1 MNKQTNNQTTKIKP
15 SVCPLDCPDTCS
27 LSVEVTDAQVIN
39 VKGSSA
45 NPYTASVICK
55 KVAKYYPE
63 FVHGDYRL
71 RYPMKRVGQRG
82 AINYGESQFERI
94 SWTEALDAIYLGIS
108 QAIENHGPES
118 VLPLNYAGPHGQISG
133 GSMDRRFFNKLGAT
147 QLDRGPF
154 CGAVRGTAYTSL
166 FGSSPGM
173 PPEQVAESDV
183 IAVWGNNVT
192 VSNLHLARVIKSA
205 RDKGAKLVVVD
216 PKRTRIAEQAHLYLQ
231 IKPGTDV
238 VLAMAL
244 ACELETR
251 GAFDEAFIET
261 WVKDRDLFMQQ
272 ARQYSI
278 ADTLII
284 CGISA
289 DQFSQ
294 LANYYAQAKNL
305 ALSIGNGIERGRSG
319 GSGLRA
325 IMSINALTGHL
336 GRPGAGVFAKP
347 GLAFALT
354 PDALQRPDLIPSGTR
369 TFNIV
374 DVGKHLLDDQ
384 LNTPV
389 KAVFIYNHNP
399 VCTHPDQNRMRRGLS
414 RDDLFV
420 VGCDVVMTD
429 SMSYADII
437 LPASSHFEFDDIYA
451 SYGHSYLQR
460 AEPVIPPVAESLPNT
475 EIFRLLAARFGFD
488 DPLFKQTDHEL
499 MDVAIDPSD
508 PRLNGHRPSQ
518 LPTDSALI
526 MNTANNE
533 PVSMCDTV
541 KPATASGKVELFS
554 EALEQNFGF
563 GVPRYDPVSS
573 DFPLVLISPSSSKRT
588 NATFGSDPASASAEL
603 IEIHPEDAK
612 LRGIVDGA
620 RLRTWNDL
628 GEVTLIARVTDAVP
642 SGVVYSAKG
651 TWLNTSNTGQTV
663 NALISADIKT
673 DIMQG
678 ACYNETFVDCEL
690 WTQKSVGLR

>member
-1 MNKQTNNQTTKIKP
+1 MNKQENSPSSKQATQIKA

-27 LSVEVTDAQVIN
+27 LSVEVTDARVIN

-63 FVHGDYRL
+63 FVHGEHRL
-71 RYPMKRVGQRG
+71 RYPLKRVGQRG
-82 AINYGESQFERI
+82 DNQFERI
-94 SWTEALDAIYLGIS
+94 SWTKALDAIYLGIS
-108 QAIENHGPES
+108 QAIKTHGPES
-118 VLPLNYAGPHGQISG
+118 VLPLNYAGPHGQIST

-173 PPEQVAESDV
+173 PPEQVAEADV

-244 ACELETR
+244 ACELEAR

-272 ARQYSI
+272 ARQYPI
-278 ADTLII
+278 ADMLKI

-289 DQFSQ
+289 NQFSQ

-336 GRPGAGVFAKP
+336 GRSGAGIFAKP

-354 PDALQRPDLIPSGTR
+354 PDILQRPDLIPNGTR

-384 LNTPV
+384 LDTKLNPPI

-414 RDDLFV
+414 RDDLFI

-499 MDVAIDPSD
+499 MDAAIDPLD
-508 PRLNGHRPSQ
+508 PRLNGYCPSQ
-518 LPTDSALI
+518 LPTNSAVL

-533 PVSMCDTV
+533 PVFMCNTV

-554 EALEQNFGF
+554 EELEQKFGF
-563 GVPRYDPVSS
+563 GIPRYDPVSS

-588 NATFGSDPASASAEL
+588 NATFGSDPASASAER

-620 RLRTWNDL
+620 QLRTWNDL
-628 GEVTLIARVTDAVP
+628 GEVTLIAKVTDAVP
-642 SGVVYSAKG
+642 TGVVYSAKG

-678 ACYNETFVDCEL
+678 ACYNETFVDCE
-690 WTQKSVGLR
+690 VRV

>member
-1 MNKQTNNQTTKIKP
+1 MTESNKLSNSEATQFKP
-15 SVCPLDCPDTCS
+15 SICPLDCPDTCS
-27 LSVEVTDAQVIN
+27 LSVEVTDTQVIN
-39 VKGSSA
+39 VKGSAA

-63 FVHGDYRL
+63 FVHGEHRL
-71 RYPMKRVGQRG
+71 HFPLKRVGKRG
-82 AINYGESQFERI
+82 VSINGESQFVRI
-94 SWTEALDAIYLGIS
+94 SWAEALDAVYHGINN
-108 QAIENHGPES
+108 AIENHGPES

-147 QLDRGPF
+147 QLDRGPL
-154 CGAVRGTAYTSL
+154 CGGVRGAAYTSL
-166 FGSSPGM
+166 FGSAPGM
-173 PPEQVAESDV
+173 PPEQAVDSDV

-205 RDKGAKLVVVD
+205 REKGAKLVVVD

-231 IKPGTDV
+231 IKPGTDI

-244 ACELETR
+244 ACELESR
-251 GAFDEAFIET
+251 GAFDEAFIDT

-272 ARQYSI
+272 ARKYPVSQMLN
-278 ADTLII
+278 T

-289 DQFSQ
+289 DQFNQ
-294 LANYYAQAKNL
+294 LADYYEQAKNL

-347 GLAFALT
+347 GLAFPLT
-354 PDALQRPDLIPSGTR
+354 PNALQRPDLIPEGTR

-384 LNTPV
+384 LDDPLNPPI

-429 SMSYADII
+429 SLSYADII

-451 SYGHSYLQR
+451 AYGQTYLQR
-460 AEPVIPPVAESLPNT
+460 AEPVIPTVGESLPNT
-475 EIFRLLAARFGFD
+475 EIFRQLAARFGFD
-488 DPLFKQTDHEL
+488 DALFKQTDHEL
-499 MDVAIDPSD
+499 MDAAVDPSD
-508 PRLNGHRPSQ
+508 PRLQGHQPSK
-518 LPTDSALI
+518 LPTDTALL
-526 MNTANNE
+526 MNTVNAE
-533 PVSMCDTV
+533 PLLMCNTV
-541 KPATASGKVELFS
+541 KPATASGKVELYS
-554 EALEQNFGF
+554 EALEHQFGF
-563 GVPRYDPVSS
+563 GIPRYDPVSG
-573 DFPLVLISPSSSKRT
+573 DFPLMIISPSSSKRT
-588 NATFGSDPASASAEL
+588 NATFGSDTASASPEH

-612 LRGIVDGA
+612 LRSIVDGA
-620 RLRTWNDL
+620 KLRTWNDL
-628 GEVTLIARVTDAVP
+628 GEVTLIAKVTDAVP
-642 SGVVYSAKG
+642 VGVVYSAKG

-663 NALISADIKT
+663 NALISADIRT

-678 ACYNETFVDCEL
+678 ACYNDTFVDCEVL
-690 WTQKSVGLR
+690 V

>member
-1 MNKQTNNQTTKIKP
+1 MTATNIQTTQIKP

-27 LSVEVTDAQVIN
+27 LSVEVTDTQVIN
-39 VKGSSA
+39 IKGSNT
-45 NPYTASVICK
+45 NPYTASVICE

-63 FVHGDYRL
+63 FVHGEHRL
-71 RYPMKRVGQRG
+71 HYPLKRIGERG
-82 AINYGESQFERI
+82 DNQFERI
-94 SWTEALDAIYLGIS
+94 SWTEALDSIYKGFS
-108 QAIENHGPES
+108 QAIKNHGPES
-118 VLPLNYAGPHGQISG
+118 ILPLNYAGPHGQISG
-133 GSMDRRFFNKLGAT
+133 GSMDRRFFNQLGAT

-166 FGSSPGM
+166 FGNSPGM
-173 PPEQVAESDV
+173 PPEQVAEADV

-205 RDKGAKLVVVD
+205 RDKGAKLIVVD

-244 ACELETR
+244 ACELESQ
-251 GAFDEAFIET
+251 GAFDEAFIDT

-272 ARQYSI
+272 AKQYSVN
-278 ADTLII
+278 DMLKI
-284 CGISA
+284 CGISS

-294 LANYYAQAKNL
+294 LTNYYAQAKNL

-325 IMSINALTGHL
+325 IMSLNALTGHL

-347 GLAFALT
+347 GFAFALT
-354 PDALQRPDLIPSGTR
+354 PDALQRPDLIPNGTR

-384 LNTPV
+384 LDTPI

-429 SMSYADII
+429 SLSYADII

-460 AEPVIPPVAESLPNT
+460 AEPVIPCVAESLPNT
-475 EIFRLLAARFGFD
+475 EIFRQLAARFGFD

-499 MDVAIDPSD
+499 MDAAVDPSD

-518 LPTDSALI
+518 LPNDCALL
-526 MNTANNE
+526 MNTTNNE
-533 PVSMCDTV
+533 AVSMCNTV

-554 EALEQNFGF
+554 TTLEQKFGF
-563 GVPRYDPVSS
+563 GIPRYDPVLS

-588 NATFGSDPASASAEL
+588 NATFGSDRASASPEY

-620 RLRTWNDL
+620 QLRTWNDL
-628 GEVTLIARVTDAVP
+628 GEVTLIAKVTDAVP
-642 SGVVYSAKG
+642 AGVVYSAKG

-663 NALISADIKT
+663 NALIPADIKT

-678 ACYNETFVDCEL
+678 ACYNETFVDCEVRAE
-690 WTQKSVGLR
+690 S

>member
-1 MNKQTNNQTTKIKP
+1 MSENTTTATVTKP
-15 SVCPLDCPDTCS
+15 SICPLDCPDTCS
-27 LSVEVTDAQVIN
+27 LSVEVTETKVIS
-39 VKGSSA
+39 VKGSDT
-45 NPYTASVICK
+45 NPYTAGVICK

-63 FVHGDYRL
+63 FVHGEHRL
-71 RYPMKRVGQRG
+71 HYPMKRVGKRG
-82 AINYGESQFERI
+82 ANILGESQFEKI
-94 SWTEALDAIYLGIS
+94 SWTEALDAIYKGIS
-108 QAIENHGPES
+108 QAIANYGPES

-147 QLDRGPF
+147 QLDRGPL
-154 CGAVRGTAYTSL
+154 CGSVRGTAYTSL
-166 FGSSPGM
+166 FGNSPGIS
-173 PPEQVAESDV
+173 PEQAAEADV

-192 VSNLHLARVIKSA
+192 VSNLHLARVIKAA

-272 ARQYSI
+272 AKQYPV
-278 ADTLII
+278 ADMLKI

-289 DQFSQ
+289 DQFDQ
-294 LANYYAQAKNL
+294 LASYYALAKNL
-305 ALSIGNGIERGRSG
+305 VLSIGNGIERGRSG

-325 IMSINALTGHL
+325 IMSLNALTGHL
-336 GRPGAGVFAKP
+336 GRHGAGIFAKP
-347 GLAFALT
+347 GLAFPLT
-354 PDALQRPDLIPSGTR
+354 PEALQRPDLIPTGTR

-384 LNTPV
+384 LDPPV

-399 VCTHPDQNRMRRGLS
+399 VCTHPDQNRMRRGLN
-414 RDDLFV
+414 REDLFV

-429 SMSYADII
+429 SLSYADII

-451 SYGHSYLQR
+451 AYGQSYLQR
-460 AEPVIPPVAESLPNT
+460 AEPVIPTVGESLPNT
-475 EIFRLLAARFGFD
+475 EIFRQLAARFGFD

-499 MDVAIDPSD
+499 MDAAIDQLD
-508 PRLNGHRPSQ
+508 PRLQGHQPSK
-518 LPTDSALI
+518 LPTDSALL
-526 MNTANNE
+526 MNTVDDK
-533 PVSMCDTV
+533 PVSMCNTV
-541 KPATASGKVELFS
+541 KPATKSGKVELFS
-554 EALEQNFGF
+554 DELEQKFGF
-563 GVPRYDPVSS
+563 GIPRYDPVPN

-588 NATFGSDPASASAEL
+588 NATFGSDPASASPEF

-612 LRGIVDGA
+612 LRNIVDGA
-620 RLRTWNDL
+620 QLRTWNNL
-628 GEVTLIARVTDAVP
+628 GEVTLIAKVTDAVP
-642 SGVVYSAKG
+642 TGVVYSAKG
-651 TWLNTSNTGQTV
+651 TWLNTSSTGQTV

-678 ACYNETFVDCEL
+678 ACYNDTFVDCEVL
-690 WTQKSVGLR
+690 A

>member
-1 MNKQTNNQTTKIKP
+1 MTGTNSQVTQIKP

-27 LSVEVTDAQVIN
+27 LSVEVTDAQIIN
-39 VKGSSA
+39 VKGSNT
-45 NPYTASVICK
+45 NPYTAGVICE

-63 FVHGDYRL
+63 FVHGERRL
-71 RYPMKRVGQRG
+71 HYPLKRMGERG
-82 AINYGESQFERI
+82 DNQFERI
-94 SWTEALDAIYLGIS
+94 SWTEALDAIYQGFS
-108 QAIENHGPES
+108 QAIKSHGPES
-118 VLPLNYAGPHGQISG
+118 ILPLNYAGPHGQISG

-166 FGSSPGM
+166 FGNSPGM
-173 PPEQVAESDV
+173 PPEQVAEADV

-205 RDKGAKLVVVD
+205 RDKGAKLIVVD

-244 ACELETR
+244 ACELESR

-272 ARQYSI
+272 AKQYSV
-278 ADTLII
+278 ADMLKI
-284 CGISA
+284 CGINI

-294 LANYYAQAKNL
+294 LTNYYAQATNL
-305 ALSIGNGIERGRSG
+305 ALSIGNGIERGHSG

-325 IMSINALTGHL
+325 IMSLNALTGHL

-347 GLAFALT
+347 GFAFALT

-384 LNTPV
+384 LDTPI

-414 RDDLFV
+414 RNDLFV

-429 SMSYADII
+429 SLSYADII

-460 AEPVIPPVAESLPNT
+460 AEPVIPCVAESLPNT
-475 EIFRLLAARFGFD
+475 EIFRQLAARFGFN

-499 MDVAIDPSD
+499 MDAAIDPSD

-518 LPTDSALI
+518 LPADKALL

-533 PVSMCDTV
+533 VVSMCNTV

-554 EALEQNFGF
+554 SALEQKFGF
-563 GVPRYDPVSS
+563 GIPRYDPVLSN
-573 DFPLVLISPSSSKRT
+573 FPLVLISPSSSKRT
-588 NATFGSDPASASAEL
+588 NATFGSDPASASPEH

-612 LRGIVDGA
+612 LRSIVDGA
-620 RLRTWNDL
+620 QLRTWNDL
-628 GEVTLIARVTDAVP
+628 GEVTLIAKVTDAVP
-642 SGVVYSAKG
+642 AGVVYSAKG

-663 NALISADIKT
+663 NALIPADIKT

-678 ACYNETFVDCEL
+678 ACYNETFVDCE
-690 WTQKSVGLR
+690 VRVEP

>member
-1 MNKQTNNQTTKIKP
+1 MTESDSQPTQIRS

-27 LSVEVTDAQVIN
+27 LSVEVTDSQIIN
-39 VKGSSA
+39 IKGSNA
-45 NPYTASVICK
+45 NPYTASVICE

-63 FVHGDYRL
+63 FVHGEHRL
-71 RYPMKRVGQRG
+71 RYPLKRVGQRG
-82 AINYGESQFERI
+82 DNQFERI
-94 SWTEALDAIYLGIS
+94 SWTEALDAIHQGLS
-108 QAIENHGPES
+108 QAIKNYGPES

-154 CGAVRGTAYTSL
+154 CGAVRGMAYTSL

-173 PPEQVAESDV
+173 PPEQMTEADV

-205 RDKGAKLVVVD
+205 RDQGAKLVVVD
-216 PKRTRIAEQAHLYLQ
+216 PKRTRIAKQAHLYLQ

-244 ACELETR
+244 ACELESR

-261 WVKDRDLFMQQ
+261 WVKDRDIFMQQ
-272 ARQYSI
+272 ASQYPI
-278 ADTLII
+278 IEMLKI

-289 DQFSQ
+289 DQFHQ
-294 LANYYAQAKNL
+294 LVDLYANAKNL

-336 GRPGAGVFAKP
+336 GRPGAGIFAKP
-347 GLAFALT
+347 GFAFALT
-354 PDALQRPDLIPSGTR
+354 PDALQRPDLIPNGTR

-384 LNTPV
+384 LDTPI

-414 RDDLFV
+414 RDDLFI

-460 AEPVIPPVAESLPNT
+460 AEPVIPTVAESLPNT
-475 EIFRLLAARFGFD
+475 EIFRQLAARFGFD
-488 DPLFKQTDHEL
+488 DPLFKHTDHEL
-499 MDVAIDPSD
+499 MDAAVDPLD

-518 LPTDSALI
+518 LPTDSAVL
-526 MNTANNE
+526 MNTIKNE
-533 PVSMCDTV
+533 PVSMCNTV
-541 KPATASGKVELFS
+541 KPTTTSGKIELFS
-554 EALEQNFGF
+554 DALEQKFGF
-563 GVPRYDPVSS
+563 GIPRYDPVLN

-588 NATFGSDPASASAEL
+588 NTTFGNNPASASAEY
-603 IEIHPEDAK
+603 IEINPEDAK
-612 LRGIVDGA
+612 LRGIIDGA
-620 RLRTWNDL
+620 QLRTWNDL
-628 GEVTLIARVTDAVP
+628 GEVTLVAKVTDAVP
-642 SGVVYSAKG
+642 SGTVYSAKG
-651 TWLNTSNTGQTV
+651 TWLNTSNTGQTI
-663 NALISADIKT
+663 NALIPADIKT

-678 ACYNETFVDCEL
+678 ACYNETFVDCEV
-690 WTQKSVGLR
+690 WD

>member
-1 MNKQTNNQTTKIKP
+1 MTESDSQPTQIRS

-27 LSVEVTDAQVIN
+27 LSVEVTDSQIIN
-39 VKGSSA
+39 IKGSNA
-45 NPYTASVICK
+45 NPYTASVICE

-63 FVHGDYRL
+63 FVHGEHRL
-71 RYPMKRVGQRG
+71 RYPLKRVGQRG
-82 AINYGESQFERI
+82 DNQFERI
-94 SWTEALDAIYLGIS
+94 SWTEALDAIHQGLI
-108 QAIENHGPES
+108 QAIKNYGPES

-154 CGAVRGTAYTSL
+154 CGAVRGMAYTSL

-173 PPEQVAESDV
+173 PPEQMTEADV

-205 RDKGAKLVVVD
+205 RDQGAKLVVVD
-216 PKRTRIAEQAHLYLQ
+216 PKRTRIAKQAHLYLQ

-244 ACELETR
+244 ACELESR

-261 WVKDRDLFMQQ
+261 WVKDRDIFMQQ
-272 ARQYSI
+272 ASQYPI
-278 ADTLII
+278 IEMLKI

-289 DQFSQ
+289 DQFHQ
-294 LANYYAQAKNL
+294 LVDLYANAKNL

-336 GRPGAGVFAKP
+336 GRPGAGIFAKP
-347 GLAFALT
+347 GFAFALT
-354 PDALQRPDLIPSGTR
+354 PDALQRPDLIPNGTR

-384 LNTPV
+384 LDTPI

-414 RDDLFV
+414 RNDLFI

-460 AEPVIPPVAESLPNT
+460 AEPVIPTVAESLPNT
-475 EIFRLLAARFGFD
+475 EIFRQLAARFGFD
-488 DPLFKQTDHEL
+488 DPLFKHTDHEL
-499 MDVAIDPSD
+499 MDAAVDPLD

-518 LPTDSALI
+518 LPTDSAVL
-526 MNTANNE
+526 MNTIKNE
-533 PVSMCDTV
+533 PVSMCNTV
-541 KPATASGKVELFS
+541 KPTTTSGKIELFS
-554 EALEQNFGF
+554 DVLEQKFGF
-563 GVPRYDPVSS
+563 GIPRYDPVLN

-588 NATFGSDPASASAEL
+588 NTTFGNNPASASAEY
-603 IEIHPEDAK
+603 IEINPEDAK
-612 LRGIVDGA
+612 LRGIIDGA
-620 RLRTWNDL
+620 QLRTWNDL
-628 GEVTLIARVTDAVP
+628 GEVTLVAKVTDAVP
-642 SGVVYSAKG
+642 SGTVYSAKG
-651 TWLNTSNTGQTV
+651 TWLNTSNTGQTI
-663 NALISADIKT
+663 NALIPADIKT

-678 ACYNETFVDCEL
+678 ACYNETFVDCEV
-690 WTQKSVGLR
+690 WD

>member
-1 MNKQTNNQTTKIKP
+1 MSINTPINTAIKA

-27 LSVEVTDAQVIN
+27 LSVEVTDTQVIN
-39 VKGSSA
+39 VKGSST

-63 FVHGDYRL
+63 FVHGEHRL
-71 RYPMKRVGQRG
+71 RYPLKRVGQRG
-82 AINYGESQFERI
+82 VNNSGGSQFERI
-94 SWTEALDAIYLGIS
+94 SWTEALDAIYQGIS
-108 QAIENHGPES
+108 QAIESHGPES

-173 PPEQVAESDV
+173 PPEQVIDSDV

-251 GAFDEAFIET
+251 DAFDEAFIET

-278 ADTLII
+278 ADTLKI

-289 DQFSQ
+289 DQVSQ

-374 DVGKHLLDDQ
+374 DVGKHLLDNK
-384 LNTPV
+384 LNPPI

-399 VCTHPDQNRMRRGLS
+399 ICTHPDQNRMRRGLS

-420 VGCDVVMTD
+420 VGCDIVMTD
-429 SMSYADII
+429 SMRYADII

-488 DPLFKQTDHEL
+488 DPLFKQTDDEL
-499 MDVAIDPSD
+499 MDDAIDPSD

-518 LPTDSALI
+518 ISTDSALM
-526 MNTANNE
+526 MNAANNE
-533 PVSMCDTV
+533 PVSMCNTV
-541 KPATASGKVELFS
+541 SPATASGKVELFS
-554 EALEQNFGF
+554 DALEQKFGF
-563 GVPRYDPVSS
+563 GIPRYDPVLSN
-573 DFPLVLISPSSSKRT
+573 FPLVLISPSSSKRT
-588 NATFGSDPASASAEL
+588 NATFGSDPASASPEH

-620 RLRTWNDL
+620 QLRTWNDL
-628 GEVTLIARVTDAVP
+628 GEVTLIAKVTDAVP
-642 SGVVYSAKG
+642 TGVVYSAKG

-678 ACYNETFVDCEL
+678 ACYNETFVDCEV
-690 WTQKSVGLR
+690 KA